1 MYNVAVSRARNQ
13 LWIVH
18 SFNIEQDLE
27 TEDIRRNLIEYAE
40 NIYNSKYN
48 NKIEQNSSFEVSVA
62 DALVKKGY
70 HILKQWI
77 VGDNNIALAVI
88 YNDKKV
94 AIECD
99 GEEKSKEDIL
109 SNMKKQA
116 VLERVGWNFIHIRSS
131 EYFNNPEETIKCVM
145 ADLEK
150 FGVIAEQNNTSIVVQ
165 NNELLQKIKRRAS
178 QIVNEWEKETIEI

>member
-1 MYNVAVSRARNQ
+1 MLFKKISPKEYERRKILCEDVYCFQNDERDIIFISTVDSCNREGFTVLYKDDIEKSTNQMYNVAVSRARNQ

-27 TEDIRRNLIEYAE
+27 TEDIRRNLIEYTE

-77 VGDNNIALAVI
+77 VGIT
-88 YNDKKV
+88 
-94 AIECD
+94 
-99 GEEKSKEDIL
+99 IL
-109 SNMKKQA
+109 
-116 VLERVGWNFIHIRSS
+116 L
-131 EYFNNPEETIKCVM
+131 
-145 ADLEK
+145 
-150 FGVIAEQNNTSIVVQ
+150 
-165 NNELLQKIKRRAS
+165 
-178 QIVNEWEKETIEI
+178 